1 MENMTK
7 NVLTSSALVA
17 SLMLTAGCDLLKK
30 KDTLAPQAE
39 TSSTKSGVTLCSI
52 NGEPAVTEG
61 EYKQNL
67 SQMLQ
72 ANPYFKGASA
82 ESLPNE
88 LKRRFLEQL
97 SMQAVI
103 EKFSD
108 KNGIEND
115 PEFIKIYNELK
126 EQVKRSIK
134 VQLFEKR
141 IYDGIKVADNDIT
154 KYYNEN
160 KNRFVKVAG
169 GVLAMGVRFDN
180 EAQANA
186 FLAKAKQNVEGFEKL
201 AKADAAG
208 KFRDFGRV
216 SKEVRGGFQM
226 EIVPTPIKDS
236 VLGMTKLPGV
246 EKIKAGKEYWVVKAW
261 DKKDTVL
268 FGVEEVKTHIEAM
281 LKNNQFKDAIE
292 KRMEELKKEMKVVVN
307 EDYFKDATKPAPASA
322 TDGAQATHV
331 ATNSQPATV
340 PAGATAA

>member
-1 MENMTK
+1 MDTMTK
-7 NVLTSSALVA
+7 NMLTGSALLA
-17 SLMLTAGCDLLKK
+17 SLMLTTGCDLFKK
-30 KDTLAPQAE
+30 KDTLAPQATE
-39 TSSTKSGVTLCSI
+39 TSAKSGISLCSI
-52 NGEPAVTEG
+52 NGESAITEG
-61 EYKQNL
+61 EYKRNL
-67 SQMLQ
+67 GQMLQ

-97 SMQAVI
+97 AMQAVI

-108 KNGIEND
+108 QNGIEND
-115 PEFIKIYNELK
+115 PEFIKIYGELK
-126 EQVKRSIK
+126 DQVKRSIK

-154 KYYNEN
+154 KYYTEN
-160 KNRFVKVAG
+160 KDRFVKVAG
-169 GVLAMGVRFDN
+169 GVLAMGVRFEN

-186 FLAKAKQNVEGFEKL
+186 FLAKAKQNVEDFEKV
-201 AKADAAG
+201 AKADKAG

-226 EIVPTPIKDS
+226 EVVPTPIKDS
-236 VLGMTKLPGV
+236 VLGMTKLPSV
-246 EKIKAGKEYWVVKAW
+246 DKIKTGKEFWVVKAW

-268 FGVEEVKTHIEAM
+268 FAVDEVKTHIEAM
-281 LKNNQFKDAIE
+281 LKNNQFKDVIE

-307 EDYFKDATKPAPASA
+307 EDYFKDAKVSPESA
-322 TDGAQATHV
+322 TEGVQATQV
-331 ATNSQPATV
+331 ATNNKPAAA

>member
-1 MENMTK
+1 MDTMTK
-7 NVLTSSALVA
+7 NMLTSSALLA
-17 SLMLTAGCDLLKK
+17 SLMLSTGCDLLKK
-30 KDTLAPQAE
+30 KDTLAPQTTEAAAQ
-39 TSSTKSGVTLCSI
+39 SGVSLCSI
-52 NGEPAVTEG
+52 NGESAITEG
-61 EYKQNL
+61 EYKRNL

-97 SMQAVI
+97 AMQAVI

-115 PEFIKIYNELK
+115 PEFIKIFNELK
-126 EQVKRSIK
+126 DQVKRSIK

-141 IYDGIKVADNDIT
+141 IYDGIKVADNDVT

-160 KNRFVKVAG
+160 KDRFVKVAG
-169 GVLAMGVRFDN
+169 GVLAMGTRFDS

-186 FLAKAKQNVEGFEKL
+186 FLAKVKSNVENFEKL
-201 AKADAAG
+201 AKAEKAG

-226 EIVPTPIKDS
+226 EVVPTPIKDS
-236 VLGMTKLPGV
+236 VLSMTKLPGV
-246 EKIKAGKEYWVVKAW
+246 DKIKAGKEYWVVKAW

-281 LKNNQFKDAIE
+281 LKNNQFKDVIE
-292 KRMEELKKEMKVVVN
+292 KRMEELKKELKVVVN
-307 EDYFKDATKPAPASA
+307 EDYFKDASASPASA
-322 TDGAQATHV
+322 ADGAQATHV
-331 ATNSQPATV
+331 AANDKPAAA